1 MADARVSVLID
12 LRSRLAGLEQAVGGV
27 GKLVKGLAG
36 LAAGYLSLRTIIGGS
51 RDIIGLGA
59 ELNHLSAQT
68 GIAESDLLVLRQAFT
83 DNGVAIEQVGP
94 SVNKLQMQLVQ
105 AARTGSGS
113 AAEAMRTMIS
123 GGFLRGF
130 LRHPNSCLLFGG
142 FSAR

>member
-36 LAAGYLSLRTIIGGS
+36 LAAGYLSVRSIIAGS

-68 GIAESDLLVLRQAFT
+68 GIERA
-83 DNGVAIEQVGP
+83 P
-94 SVNKLQMQLVQ
+94 P
-105 AARTGSGS
+105 
-113 AAEAMRTMIS
+113 
-123 GGFLRGF
+123 GFRHRGF
-130 LRHPNSCLLFGG
+130 LPVEAGYGCGDCHIVSC
-142 FSAR
+142 AV